1 MSVKTCLMI
10 GGSGRAGRWI
20 RAFVDRFSDR
30 VNIIGLVDVN
40 PEVLESQGRALGLTI
55 RPLKPST
62 PTSAEFPPR
71 RSFTARLR

>member
-30 VNIIGLVDVN
+30 VNIIGLVDVD
-40 PEVLESQGRALGLTI
+40 PEVLESQGQVLGLS
-55 RPLKPST
+55 KS
-62 PTSAEFPPR
+62 
-71 RSFTARLR
+71 